1 MGNKV
6 TRLKEHYDNYK
17 KLDYSYYKPGPI
29 SPYYR
34 KVITI
39 HGFSCAL
46 INAVHKVS
54 PSAFL
59 CGLCS
64 VYAYLPSPGTGRSV
78 KLGGTEIW
86 PESDETICYVSKMD

>member
-6 TRLKEHYDNYK
+6 TRLKEQYDNYK

-34 KVITI
+34 TVITVQ
-39 HGFSCAL
+39 GFSCAL
-46 INAVHKVS
+46 IMQCTVS

-64 VYAYLPSPGTGRSV
+64 VYVYLPSPGPGRSV
-78 KLGGTEIW
+78 TLGGAEIR
-86 PESDETICYVSKMD
+86 PESDETICYVSKMG